1 MPACVLAFLPTPKS
15 HYTLASLLAFA
26 IGYWL
31 SVRRKCPHK
40 LAALNGLAAGQANS
54 GFVGY
59 PLLSVASNANTA
71 SVYFPMN
78 VLTENIVIMPL
89 LLILLSWEKSH
100 NHLGSGLKKNR
111 QNHFDQPHY
120 YCLAVRPT
128 LCLWLVHLTHFRA
141 RTFAMLST
149 ATAPLA
155 LFVSMTV
162 ILAWWR

>member
-100 NHLGSGLKKNR
+100 NHLGSGLKKIGKTILTNPIIIALLCALPFAFGWFTLPTFAQEPLPCYR
-111 QNHFDQPHY
+111 QPPH
-120 YCLAVRPT
+120 RW
-128 LCLWLVHLTHFRA
+128 LCLYL
-141 RTFAMLST
+141 
-149 ATAPLA
+149 
-155 LFVSMTV
+155 
-162 ILAWWR
+162 